1 MIDKQTIDRIMDT
14 VQIVDVVSDFVQLRK
29 RGVNFIGLCP
39 FHDEK
44 TPSFS
49 VSPSRG
55 ICKCFS
61 CGKGGNAAHFIMEHE
76 QLTYPEALRYLA
88 KKYGIEI
95 VEKELT
101 DEQRQSISDRESMFI
116 INAFAQQYFSDTLTN
131 TVEGKDV
138 GLAYF
143 HERGFRDDIIRKFQ
157 LGYCSEQRDGF
168 TSTALIKGYK
178 REFLEKTGL
187 SVFGENNYQADRFR
201 GRVMFP
207 VHTISGKVVAF
218 GGRVLKSDAKLAKYV
233 NSPDSEIYHKS
244 SELYGLYLAKQSIVK
259 SDCCYLVEGYTDVIS
274 MHQAGIEN
282 VVASSGTALTPGQ
295 IRLIH
300 RFSENI
306 TVLYDGDA
314 AGIKASIRGIDL
326 LLQEGMNVKVLLLP
340 GGEDPDSFARGR
352 SASEF
357 IEYIKANE
365 TDFIRFKSN
374 LLLEESGKDPIK
386 LAALITDMVKSIA
399 LIPDSIKRSVYAK
412 ECSMLFGVNEQML
425 LNEIKRTILVNKEK
439 ASRPQPMER
448 SGEQSDQPAD
458 LAIDNSPLTESIN
471 PIQQS
476 DTYRHPASNETV
488 KIQRDTSRDQFERN
502 LIRLIVRYGEKKI
515 EVALDDDETQ
525 FVSLSLLDYIRQ
537 ELQLDEIEFQHP
549 LYKRVFEEAVANSTK
564 APFEPN
570 RYFCN
575 HPSSEMS
582 RLAVDLI
589 QDRYQLSKLHSKHK
603 KIETEEDNL
612 YHFAYRAILEL
623 KNAILS
629 SEFNQVNRLLKEA
642 CERNDPKAIEYM
654 EELKSFDEIR
664 KELAKRLGERIVT
677 K

>member
-14 VQIVDVVSDFVQLRK
+14 AQIVDVVSDFVQLRK

-244 SELYGLYLAKQSIVK
+244 SELYGLYLAKQAIVK

-439 ASRPQPMER
+439 ASRPQSVVR
-448 SGEQSDQPAD
+448 AGDQPID
-458 LAIDNSPLTESIN
+458 LLIDNTTIVDPSLSTQLADSN
-471 PIQQS
+471 LQS
-476 DTYRHPASNETV
+476 SSTETV
-488 KIQRDTSRDQFERN
+488 KIERDVYLDKFEQN
-502 LIRLIVRYGEKKI
+502 LIRLIIRYGERMI
-515 EVALDDDETQ
+515 NVAIDDDETQ
-525 FVSLSLLDYIRQ
+525 FVVLSLLEYIRQ

-549 LYKRVFEEAVANSTK
+549 LYKRVFEEAVACSAK
-564 APFEPN
+564 GPFEPN

-575 HPSSEMS
+575 HPSGEMS
-582 RLAVDLI
+582 RLAVDLL
-589 QDRYQLSKLHSKHK
+589 QDRYQLSKMHSKHK

-612 YHFAYRAILEL
+612 YHFTYRAILEL
-623 KNAILS
+623 KNAILN
-629 SEFNQVNRLLKEA
+629 SEFNKVYRLLKEA
-642 CERNDPKAIEYM
+642 CENDDPKAVEYM
-654 EELKSFDEIR
+654 EELKSYDDIR